1 MSKSLRTTS
10 MSWKILAAGVL
21 VVVALCCAQAL
32 AAPRQPTGYFV
43 IQKVGGQ
50 NVSDAKLSSP
60 KWDGIVIRERWSA
73 IEPTSTTSDWTFIDQ
88 QIARA
93 KKYKKKYVLGINTG
107 NNAPRW
113 LGVPL
118 YQEAPYPWDPTMLTA
133 HGRMVKKLGER
144 YADDPDLVGVH
155 LSGPTRG
162 PSGSLEMQL
171 AVGLTSEKDYSE
183 ARVITAWQT
192 CIDQYAQAFPDCALV
207 SKGGVAPGGGKATIT
222 QAVFDYLYA
231 KYPDRANVSHCALK
245 AGTQEQALHHRVV
258 VNMGRRGCRI
268 GFEMV
273 GPSVGG
279 KNGQKGP
286 LRRFGGSF
294 AEALQMAER
303 ANAQWLTIYQGDE
316 RNVPD

>member
-1 MSKSLRTTS
+1 M
-10 MSWKILAAGVL
+10 I
-21 VVVALCCAQAL
+21 
-32 AAPRQPTGYFV
+32 RQ
-43 IQKVGGQ
+43 
-50 NVSDAKLSSP
+50 
-60 KWDGIVIRERWSA
+60 RWSA
-73 IEPTSTTSDWTFIDQ
+73 IEPTSTTIDWTFIDQ

-93 KKYKKKYVLGINTG
+93 KKHKKKYVLGINTG

-118 YQEAPYPWDPTMLTA
+118 YQEAPYPWDPTMLEA

-144 YADDPDLVGVH
+144 YAGDPDLVGVH

-171 AVGLTSEKDYSE
+171 AVGLTREKDYSE

-192 CIDQYAQAFPDCALV
+192 CIDQYAQAFPDWR
-207 SKGGVAPGGGKATIT
+207 SFQRVAWRQGAERLRSRRPSSTICSPNT
-222 QAVFDYLYA
+222 RIA
-231 KYPDRANVSHCALK
+231 RTCRIALK

-279 KNGQKGP
+279 KNGQKG
-286 LRRFGGSF
+286 RCVDS
-294 AEALQMAER
+294 
-303 ANAQWLTIYQGDE
+303 GDHLP
-316 RNVPD
+316 RPCSWRSAPMLNG